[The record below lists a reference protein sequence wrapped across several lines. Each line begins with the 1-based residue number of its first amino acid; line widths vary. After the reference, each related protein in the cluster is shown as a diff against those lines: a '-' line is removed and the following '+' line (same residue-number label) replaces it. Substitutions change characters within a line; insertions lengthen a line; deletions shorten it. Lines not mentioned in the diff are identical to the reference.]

1 VVHGL
6 LAALVLAGSC
16 DAGLL
21 GISHSSHSEL
31 KGKSG
36 AYSEPQFRSP
46 AQTGGDNRPPAVGG
60 GAFRAQSQLQAGL
73 GGGDAMISRP
83 LAGPGPRAASHG
95 AGGSPTPGALA
106 RGPITGISK
115 RQQAWLKRAPTP
127 ESKDRAASEISMA
140 VGELE
145 GLQMDIADRKYMNNV
160 LGISTGPA
168 KANSEQVKDEKK
180 LNSTLSA
187 FGRKQRAVD
196 LALGLAGRYRTR
208 RPTPDPVVT
217 YGRAQNS
224 TTPPRNSTLFSPLAF
239 GRPSAAAQTVPSEG
253 MSGKQALMRQ
263 AFAPSPGK
271 GDAAK
276 GSQEA
281 KERGREGA
289 DKEAPAER
297 QRGKDASDA
306 TEEKK
311 TAMGGK
317 DARDATEEK
326 KTALGGFFS
335 AAAASFLGGGAQEKK
350 PGGEMK
356 PEEKAGAG
364 KLEESPGS
372 SVGNG
377 DTQGKASES
386 KSPASKPRP
395 QGDEEEPNISS
406 KNRQSTG
413 EARASAGGQEREQ
426 KEGKSPRETQPP
438 SAKPEDTKEDTKKKE
453 SADKPSTDSALSDA
467 SRRDSA
473 TNAGPGV
480 TASQDRSKQTEESIG
495 VLPKSKDRE
504 SSDLSRDYLARQTGH
519 RN

>member
-1 VVHGL
+1 MPCGVVHGL

-16 DAGLL
+16 EGGLL
-21 GISHSSHSEL
+21 GISHSSHSEPN
-31 KGKSG
+31 GKSG

-46 AQTGGDNRPPAVGG
+46 VQTGGDNRPPAVGG
-60 GAFRAQSQLQAGL
+60 GAFRGQSQLKAGL
-73 GGGDAMISRP
+73 GGDDAIISRP

-140 VGELE
+140 VGELQ

-168 KANSEQVKDEKK
+168 KANSEEVKDEKK

-217 YGRAQNS
+217 FGKALNS

-239 GRPSAAAQTVPSEG
+239 GRPSAAAQTAPSEG
-253 MSGKQALMRQ
+253 LSGKQALIRQ

-289 DKEAPAER
+289 EKEATSER

-311 TAMGGK
+311 TALGGK
-317 DARDATEEK
+317 DTRDAVEEK

-335 AAAASFLGGGAQEKK
+335 AAAASLLGGGAKDKK
-350 PGGEMK
+350 PSEEMK

-364 KLEESPGS
+364 KPDESPGS

-377 DTQGKASES
+377 DTQGKARES
-386 KSPASKPRP
+386 NSPASKPRP
-395 QGDEEEPNISS
+395 EGDEEKPNMTS
-406 KNRQSTG
+406 KTRQSTG
-413 EARASAGGQEREQ
+413 EARASAGGREREK
-426 KEGKSPRETQPP
+426 KEGKSTRETQPP
-438 SAKPEDTKEDTKKKE
+438 AVKPEDKKEDTKKE
-453 SADKPSTDSALSDA
+453 SADKPSTDSALSDS

-473 TNAGPGV
+473 TSAGPGG

-495 VLPKSKDRE
+495 ALPKSKDRN
-504 SSDLSRDYLARQTGH
+504 SSDRSVP
-519 RN
+519 